1 MNVCVSV
8 LRAMRTTHRVVT
20 LDRGVLAPHALVTIR
35 VRVSVGMGVGRREE
49 RKNGGKEGGL
59 E

>member
-20 LDRGVLAPHALVTIR
+20 LDRGVLAPQAGVR
-35 VRVSVGMGVGRREE
+35 KRVSIGGR
-49 RKNGGKEGGL
+49 EGEG
-59 E
+59 